1 MLNIILNIIGI
12 TLVLYSI
19 FIIKRD
25 ISIKKEVKEKTDTRG
40 NFEED
45 TDEKDFYLYKDEVIE
60 DFDLLMNSKIQLST
74 IEDKEIDI
82 KVENNSLNKKSI
94 AIIQEQGINSQDDS
108 ISPLHKKIMEL
119 ESIGLN
125 NEEIA
130 KKLGRGVREIDI
142 VLKIYK
148 KRL

>member
-130 KKLGRGVREIDI
+130 KKMGRGVREIDI

>member
-25 ISIKKEVKEKTDTRG
+25 ISIKKGLKEKADTRG
-40 NFEED
+40 YFEED
-45 TDEKDFYLYKDEVIE
+45 TNEKDFYLYKDEVIE
-60 DFDLLMNSKIQLST
+60 DFDLLMDSKIQLSS
-74 IEDKEIDI
+74 IGDKEKDI
-82 KVENNSLNKKSI
+82 EVENNSFNKNSI
-94 AIIQEQGINSQDDS
+94 AIIQEQGINFQDDS

-130 KKLGRGVREIDI
+130 KKMGRGVREIDI

>member
-19 FIIKRD
+19 FIIRRD
-25 ISIKKEVKEKTDTRG
+25 ISMKIDDKEKRYSRGYLEEDTFEKDLYLYKKEV
-40 NFEED
+40 
-45 TDEKDFYLYKDEVIE
+45 LE
-60 DFDLLMNSKIQLST
+60 DFDLIMDGKIKSPNIVDQE
-74 IEDKEIDI
+74 IENEVKTKNID
-82 KVENNSLNKKSI
+82 KKSI
-94 AIIQEQGINSQDDS
+94 AIIQEKEISSQDDS
-108 ISPLHKKIMEL
+108 ISPLHKKIIEL

-130 KKLGRGVREIDI
+130 KKMGRGVREIDI

-148 KRL
+148 NKL